1 MITLG
6 IIGVVA
12 ALTLPT
18 LINKQQEKVLESQY
32 KKSRN
37 IVSNGYMLMMTKNE
51 IFKVDNLPI
60 WDCYDLE
67 CVSKEHKSVFSIV
80 KDSASGLSADELPKG
95 YKTNKQKT
103 ISSIWE
109 NTEYIFATSDG
120 MVYGLTPESFGTD
133 GISFT
138 LLADVNGVKN
148 PNTVKKDLYKFR
160 VANNG
165 KVSDITDDF
174 EKDCSVE
181 NPAGCTTPEACYAAD
196 ECNGCDDTLIKGTY
210 WSGGSCHVTS
220 CACPA

>member
-37 IVSNGYMLMMTKNE
+37 IVSNGYMLMMSKNE

-109 NTEYIFATSDG
+109 NTDYIFATSDG

-174 EKDCSVE
+174 EKDCSIE
-181 NPAGCTTPEACYAAD
+181 NPAGCTTPEACYSLGWIGGK
-196 ECNGCDDTLIKGTY
+196 CPGWYNGNCSFSNKN
-210 WSGGSCHVTS
+210 
-220 CACPA
+220 CPG